1 MKAQELVL
9 NRLNQIMSIKNDI
22 LILICSIMIF
32 ISNVGYIL
40 KELGSVKNKN
50 NSNLLTRASLV
61 ISISSITFFI
71 FGYGL
76 ST

>member
-9 NRLNQIMSIKNDI
+9 NRLNQTLSIKNEM
-22 LILICSIMIF
+22 LILICSLMIF
-32 ISNVGYIL
+32 ISNAGYIL
-40 KELGSVKNKN
+40 KELGSVKIKN
-50 NSNLLTRASLV
+50 NSNLLLRASLV
-61 ISISSITFFI
+61 ISISSLTFFI